1 RRSRPELRPDWTKHR
16 RSFLWPGRNSSPGP
30 ESPPGSESDAAEAMC
45 SRSVHP
51 ACPSVHAHP
60 PHARPRRAKLCAAGC
75 CPARAAPCSAQ
86 RRFAARS
93 ARPSCRC
100 RRASFRRTTQPR
112 ACRAPCRSTASHPTE
127 QSSPAVR
134 RSLEPE
140 WPSSVPELRPSSA
153 DPAPLPSCRGLATC
167 PPRLPEQPPNHL
179 CRFPC
184 RYRYRR
190 TPKRTPKQRCRVR
203 ARRCSRAA
211 VSCLPLIP
219 LIGPTPR
226 THIRNV
232 ERFVHSFA
240 NEKRRPRSRRSPRS
254 SSLDLSPELGAEGAF
269 ERRDDAVSKLGGV
282 RVGEGSLRRL
292 EGGREGDRLLPRAD
306 LLAAVDVEGAQLTQ
320 LGAGSVL
327 CGADQLPR
335 AHVLGNDEGEVLTN
349 GWIGDDVLV
358 DDEIRDTFDELVDVE
373 LERAPLPWQLGI
385 TQGDDPALAGARPPA
400 GRRQVVRRMEA
411 RFHPERCVE
420 PFDSAFHKREASL
433 CDTANT
439 PALLGKLFIARQ
451 VDVGLLEE
459 RDLVVARVDV
469 AQGGDK
475 QAFDQRRAQ
484 NGLLARERLLQCDG
498 AG

>member
-167 PPRLPEQPPNHL
+167 PPRLPEQPPNRL

-211 VSCLPLIP
+211 VSCLPLI
-219 LIGPTPR
+219 GPTPR

-240 NEKRRPRSRRSPRS
+240 NEKRRPRSRPTPRS
-254 SSLDLSPELGAEGAF
+254 SCLDLGPELGAEGAF
-269 ERRDDAVSKLGGV
+269 ERRDDAV
-282 RVGEGSLRRL
+282 
-292 EGGREGDRLLPRAD
+292 
-306 LLAAVDVEGAQLTQ
+306 TQ
-320 LGAGSVL
+320 LGAGSFL
-327 CGADQLPR
+327 CGADQLPS
-335 AHVLGNDEGEVLTN
+335 AYVLGNDEGEVLTN
-349 GWIGDDVLV
+349 GWIRDDVLV
-358 DDEIRDTFDELVDVE
+358 DDEIRDPFDELVDVE

-420 PFDSAFHKREASL
+420 
-433 CDTANT
+433 
-439 PALLGKLFIARQ
+439 
-451 VDVGLLEE
+451 
-459 RDLVVARVDV
+459 
-469 AQGGDK
+469 
-475 QAFDQRRAQ
+475 
-484 NGLLARERLLQCDG
+484 
-498 AG
+498 